1 MDEHLSGPALR
12 ECLASRRPSR
22 ISAAHEREVI
32 VRLAAGVLLGALA
45 ERVLVFELSFEVV
58 KRSGVVT
65 WKLASRAAREGSM
78 CSAGGSVRPC

>member
-1 MDEHLSGPALR
+1 MS
-12 ECLASRRPSR
+12 
-22 ISAAHEREVI
+22 ISAGPRSASAWPADVRRGSRPHTNGEVI